1 MTIRGPTTYSWLGRR
16 SRALP
21 ASIEAELDESQRRGY
36 LLSCLREEL
45 YWSYYCHGGPVPVH
59 RGEAGPV
66 APDPWLA
73 SAMSR
78 ANTGSGGWEPGWT
91 VARVDGEEA
100 VVARGRL
107 RARIPVRACRAV
119 TGQIRPDAVA
129 SLRLPKE
136 LPSLAPGFCTFVGE
150 APADPASWA
159 SIVRVYWNIA
169 WTGAPALVG
178 ALTSRL
184 NSGDVPFRLKVAD
197 HPFRLARCDAAVL
210 YVQADSFAALNG
222 MLRRVARRL
231 RPHLRPQIPSFT
243 LELAPGVGLA
253 EEAGGRESFGERRC
267 ALLADAIVRAQSEG
281 ITQPH
286 ARLAAVAARFAED
299 GVQIDA
305 PYLEPSLAG
314 RHVL

>member
-45 YWSYYCHGGPVPVH
+45 YWSYYCQGGPVPAH
-59 RGEAGPV
+59 RGEPGPV

-73 SAMSR
+73 AAMSR

-91 VARVDGEEA
+91 VERVEGEDA
-100 VVARGRL
+100 VVSRGRL
-107 RARIPVRACRAV
+107 RARIPVGAC
-119 TGQIRPDAVA
+119 GAVA
-129 SLRLPKE
+129 GRVRSGAVVTLRLPKE
-136 LPSLAPGFCTFVGE
+136 LPSLSPGFSTVVGE

-159 SIVRVYWNIA
+159 SIVRVYWNVASI
-169 WTGAPALVG
+169 GAPALVG

-184 NSGDVPFRLKVAD
+184 NADQVPFRLKVAD
-197 HPFRLARCDAAVL
+197 HPFRMGRCDAAVL
-210 YVQADSFAALNG
+210 YVQVDTFRALDG
-222 MLRRVARRL
+222 MLRRVAGSLRSQL
-231 RPHLRPQIPSFT
+231 RPRIPAFT
-243 LELAPGVGLA
+243 LQLAPGVGLA
-253 EEAGGRESFGERRC
+253 EDADARESFGERRC

-281 ITQPH
+281 ITRPH

-305 PYLEPSLAG
+305 PYLEPSFAG